1 MGAGLN
7 TKNLN
12 SEAVQEDSEA
22 AKIEAEVHQTAKL
35 YRYAQDCQYTRPQ
48 LKCKEGVK
56 AMRDHT
62 VTAYSDY
69 RLSTTKIEAV

>member
-22 AKIEAEVHQTAKL
+22 AKIKAEVHQTAKL
-35 YRYAQDCQYTRPQ
+35 YRYAQDCQYTRRQ
-48 LKCKEGVK
+48 IKNRK
-56 AMRDHT
+56 R
-62 VTAYSDY
+62 
-69 RLSTTKIEAV
+69 EAKQCETMQ

>member
-22 AKIEAEVHQTAKL
+22 AKIKAEVHQTAKL
-35 YRYAQDCQYTRPQ
+35 YRNAQDCKYTRKQ
-48 LKCKEGVK
+48 L
-56 AMRDHT
+56 T
-62 VTAYSDY
+62 
-69 RLSTTKIEAV
+69 I